1 MQKQLYFFI
10 CGALAAHLAPRVISF
25 CLTLSKQRFTSNSL
39 IVWAVAGVIA
49 LVATCA
55 TSFVTSKWKNR

>member
-10 CGALAAHLAPRVISF
+10 CGALAAHLAPRIIAF

-39 IVWAVAGVIA
+39 VIWTTAAVIA
-49 LVATCA
+49 LAATFA
-55 TSFVTSKWKNR
+55 TSFITNKWRSR